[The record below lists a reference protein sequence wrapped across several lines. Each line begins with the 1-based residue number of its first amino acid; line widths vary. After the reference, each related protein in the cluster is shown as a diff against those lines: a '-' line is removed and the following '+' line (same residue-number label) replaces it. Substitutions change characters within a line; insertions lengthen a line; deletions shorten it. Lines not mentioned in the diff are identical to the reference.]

1 MLNYINIRELKIGK
15 NFLKEQKN
23 IFDIDKDFFP
33 TSDDMMNNVDN
44 IIKCINST
52 DDINLIILHR
62 SLYILKRKF
71 EQNKVGL
78 QKIYK
83 KYGEYLKKEE
93 NILIDENLINKLL
106 KEIFNLNKFEI
117 SSADDFSE
125 CMNKELNYCKEVNME
140 EYILNEFISFLKY
153 NRKRYNF
160 IFREKRNNTV
170 FNLENYDQ
178 LEYNLVDD
186 LTKEVEIGIFD
197 NEEEENDLNNYIK
210 NFQKNKIPSAKY
222 RNKLVLENPKKIKII
237 LKLIWI

>member
-1 MLNYINIRELKIGK
+1 MLNYINIRELTIGK

-23 IFDIDKDFFP
+23 LFDIDKDFFP
-33 TSDDMMNNVDN
+33 TNDDMMNNVDN

-52 DDINLIILHR
+52 DDINLIMLHR

-71 EQNKVGL
+71 EQNKAGL

-125 CMNKELNYCKEVNME
+125 CMKKELKE
-140 EYILNEFISFLKY
+140 
-153 NRKRYNF
+153 
-160 IFREKRNNTV
+160 
-170 FNLENYDQ
+170 
-178 LEYNLVDD
+178 
-186 LTKEVEIGIFD
+186 
-197 NEEEENDLNNYIK
+197 
-210 NFQKNKIPSAKY
+210 
-222 RNKLVLENPKKIKII
+222 II
-237 LKLIWI
+237 LFLI